1 MHPSLVL
8 HACVSWQPSSL
19 LPSLYRW
26 CAYKQVC
33 VCVCVCV
40 WEGEG
45 ELASVF
51 THLSRGSQLYMTVLC
66 RNICDRDQNWIKRTK
81 PFFESWSRDQGSPQ
95 TAKIKGSRTCSSNFD
110 LWPIKSSHQAHFLLI
125 KNLDPGRKCFSR
137 RHTPWFVD
145 LDVCVCVCSHAVKT
159 YQQGDDQ
166 LSAQVVHWTSSLPL
180 SLRPSSSNP
189 SKVESSWKI
198 LLFIVSVDCTLFSS
212 PNWPCKGGWQ
222 RSHCDVT

>member
-1 MHPSLVL
+1 MRPSLVL
-8 HACVSWQPSSL
+8 RACVSWQPSCL

-33 VCVCVCV
+33 VWGGGGACKCFHTFVKGYIVNYTCMCCVETFVTGIKI
-40 WEGEG
+40 ESSEQSPF
-45 ELASVF
+45 LRA
-51 THLSRGSQLYMTVLC
+51 
-66 RNICDRDQNWIKRTK
+66 DQEIKVAPK
-81 PFFESWSRDQGSPQ
+81 LQKSKDQEHATPIWPL
-95 TAKIKGSRTCSSNFD
+95 TYKIKPSSTLCWSKILIHVANALADDIPLD
-110 LWPIKSSHQAHFLLI
+110 LWI
-125 KNLDPGRKCFSR
+125 
-137 RHTPWFVD
+137 WM
-145 LDVCVCVCSHAVKT
+145 CVCVCSHAVKT

-222 RSHCDVT
+222 RSHCDVTWTQ